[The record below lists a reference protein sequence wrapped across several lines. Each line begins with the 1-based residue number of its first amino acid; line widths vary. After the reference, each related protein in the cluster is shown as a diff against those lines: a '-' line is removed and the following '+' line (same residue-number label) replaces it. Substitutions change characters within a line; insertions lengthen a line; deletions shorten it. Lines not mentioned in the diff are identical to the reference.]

1 MVGRDYL
8 AWRRGD
14 LGTEEPSPTP
24 EGKTDQ
30 SCSMDLRG
38 EAGPAGGSYEKAALG
53 SVGPCG

>member
-30 SCSMDLRG
+30 SCSVDLRG
-38 EAGPAGGSYEKAALG
+38 KAGLADGSYEKAALG
-53 SVGPCG
+53 SDGPGG